1 MLAKKIIKYS
11 GFSALL
17 ATAVVLFFL
26 RFSLIIVVSLVVLSL
41 FLLFF
46 IKTKTK
52 TTVFTLNDFIMTF
65 THFRVALDSDANV
78 FYALSA
84 SLEAAR
90 EPVKTAVKLLH
101 EQMMIDHSVTPYL
114 TFAKSFDNT
123 IVTHIMIN
131 IYLLINHGVDQKR
144 LWQFNYI
151 FESLIKMNHEETVAN
166 HNASYERFDLF
177 LYIGTGLVL
186 ITILLNVMTLIGGIL
201 NG

>member
-11 GFSALL
+11 GFSLFISA
-17 ATAVVLFFL
+17 AFVLFLL
-26 RFSLIIVVSLVVLSL
+26 RFSIIVIVSLVLLSL
-41 FLLFF
+41 LFLFF
-46 IKTKTK
+46 IKTKANN
-52 TTVFTLNDFIMTF
+52 VAFTLNDFIMTF

-84 SLEAAR
+84 SLDAAH
-90 EPVKTAVKLLH
+90 EPVKTAVKELH
-101 EQMMIDHSVTPYL
+101 EQMMVDHTVAPYL
-114 TFAKSFDNT
+114 TFAIKFDNA

-151 FESLIKMNHEETVAN
+151 FEALIKMNHDETIAN
-166 HNASYERFDLF
+166 HSASYERFDLF
-177 LYIGTGLVL
+177 LYLGTGLVL